1 MMTPDYRFDARLD
14 LAMSLMAFGGVGIA
28 VILPIILILLSTLY
42 VIPNLDQLV
51 MACQVGGCI
60 MIGIGFG
67 YFVCRK
73 EM

>member
-1 MMTPDYRFDARLD
+1 MTTDYRFDARLD
-14 LAMSLMAFGGVGIA
+14 LVMSLMVFSGVGVA

-42 VIPNLDQLV
+42 AIPYLDQV
-51 MACQVGGCI
+51 VIACQVGGCV

-67 YFVCRK
+67 YFICRK